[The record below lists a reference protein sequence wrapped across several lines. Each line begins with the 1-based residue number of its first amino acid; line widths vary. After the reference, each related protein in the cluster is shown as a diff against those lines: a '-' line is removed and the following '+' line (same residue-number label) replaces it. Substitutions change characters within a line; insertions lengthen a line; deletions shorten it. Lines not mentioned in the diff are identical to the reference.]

1 MNGLFAVVLNDNAP
15 KDLLMWAV
23 TDESPPYLR
32 CNLLEESIY
41 GWVRVQVTQ
50 KGSDLTEVTLLVP
63 VHHVAFVLE
72 GSFPK
77 ALGFLPATQ

>member
-23 TDESPPYLR
+23 TDGNPPYLR

-41 GWVRVQVTQ
+41 GLLRIQVTQ
-50 KGSDLTEVTLLVP
+50 EGNDLTQVTLLVP
-63 VHHVAFVLE
+63 MQHVAFVLD
-72 GSFPK
+72 GTVPK
-77 ALGFLPATQ
+77 SLGFLPATQ